1 MNGRILLVD
10 DEEAIR
16 ELLTVSLEK
25 LEYSVTAV
33 DTASEAIRMAHEQE
47 FDLAL
52 VDLAL
57 PDSAGL
63 DLLDLLKMSKP
74 KLPVIIMT
82 GQHID
87 HQLKNDAMSK
97 GASDCISKMFSLDQ
111 LLQKV
116 DRFFRTR

>member
-16 ELLTVSLEK
+16 ELLTVSLAK
-25 LEYSVTAV
+25 MEYAVSAV
-33 DTASEAIRMAHEQE
+33 DTASEAIRMVHEQD

-52 VDLAL
+52 VDLSL

-74 KLPVIIMT
+74 KLPVIIIT
-82 GQHID
+82 GQAID
-87 HQLKNDAMSK
+87 SQLKNDALGK
-97 GASDCISKMFSLDQ
+97 GASDCISKMHSLDL

-116 DRFFRTR
+116 DRLFRSR